1 MKSMEEGVQDA
12 RTAASMHPLWQEYVK
27 VTLMFRGSQQAL
39 DSPFLLNQQMTES
52 LISARR
58 GALST
63 SIHILE
69 SSPFG
74 FLNSGRTLAAVYWRK
89 EAFP

>member
-1 MKSMEEGVQDA
+1 MEEGVQDV
-12 RTAASMHPLWQEYVK
+12 RTAASMHPLWQEYVE
-27 VTLMFRGSQQAL
+27 VTLMFHCSRQAL
-39 DSPFLLNQQMTES
+39 DSPFLSNQQMMGS

-58 GALST
+58 SALST

-69 SSPFG
+69 SSRFS

-89 EAFP
+89 